1 MATHLLTVTEAAEV
15 LRVSPYTLRRWV
27 RQGKVPAFQSQ
38 AKGAIRIHPDD
49 LTALRKQPA

>member
-49 LTALRKQPA
+49 LTALSKQPA